1 MERKKNFQ
9 GIKNKQTGF
18 TLIELLV
25 VVTILAT
32 LAGLTSVVMT
42 GYEQD
47 AQKQL
52 TRVEMQRISNA
63 IRRFKEDTG
72 YWPKTEGVAYSYA
85 NAADAANYKFL
96 FSKPDLV
103 NPGPEI
109 PDWEPEYAIGWNGPY
124 IDYAAIKD
132 ISTDLSDCTGDPNIR
147 YALVDRFKQDRRAN
161 PLANYCVVITD
172 EDDLGSYKIAEF
184 SGTPYLYEI
193 NFTHTNSVLCDSTQS
208 ISCIA
213 LRSFGPDGIDNGGH
227 DAYDDIVF
235 VLQVN

>member
-1 MERKKNFQ
+1 MRSKNSMERKKNFQ

-72 YWPKTEGVAYSYA
+72 YWPKTEVRTPALAYVSEDVA
-85 NAADAANYKFL
+85 N
-96 FSKPDLV
+96 FS
-103 NPGPEI
+103 
-109 PDWEPEYAIGWNGPY
+109 
-124 IDYAAIKD
+124 
-132 ISTDLSDCTGDPNIR
+132 
-147 YALVDRFKQDRRAN
+147 F
-161 PLANYCVVITD
+161 
-172 EDDLGSYKIAEF
+172 
-184 SGTPYLYEI
+184 
-193 NFTHTNSVLCDSTQS
+193 
-208 ISCIA
+208 
-213 LRSFGPDGIDNGGH
+213 
-227 DAYDDIVF
+227 
-235 VLQVN
+235 